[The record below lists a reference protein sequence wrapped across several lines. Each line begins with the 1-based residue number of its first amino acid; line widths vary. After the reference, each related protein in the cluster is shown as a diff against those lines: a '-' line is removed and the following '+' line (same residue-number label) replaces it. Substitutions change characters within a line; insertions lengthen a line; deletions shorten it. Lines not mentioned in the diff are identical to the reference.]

1 MDLYNILNINKNAS
15 QYEIKQ
21 AYYKLAKIYHPDK
34 NNTINAHNKFIEI
47 NMAYEILYNNS
58 TNKNYNNMDINEK
71 NNFNELFIK
80 ISNILDNINNNNIFD
95 IEKYFKKLCKSDIDY
110 IKENFIY
117 FIKNINIIELFELYY
132 NGKLIKKNYLA
143 YSETESEINNDY
155 YYILPLYLQ
164 KNNKLDIRIDIPIN
178 LNDILNNSI
187 KKLKI
192 KRMINN
198 KNIISTFIYNLT
210 HPYIVFYEYGDSD
223 NINNGNLIIK
233 LNLPN
238 NIYWNNDIL
247 FIDYPMTLYQLIYGI
262 NINIDDLII
271 IDNWIPYIN
280 GFSID
285 VSKHINIIIK
295 LFLNYEH
302 NNTNYELLKKYFN

>member
-1 MDLYNILNINKNAS
+1 MDLYNILNINKYAS
-15 QYEIKQ
+15 QNEIKQ

-34 NNTINAHNKFIEI
+34 NNTPDGHNKFIEI

-58 TNKNYNNMDINEK
+58 TNKNYNNMDIDDK
-71 NNFNELFIK
+71 TNFNELLIK
-80 ISNILDNINNNNIFD
+80 IRNIINNINSSNIFD
-95 IEKYFKKLCKSDIDY
+95 IEKYFRKLCQSDIEY

-132 NGKLIKKNYLA
+132 NGKLIKKNYLI
-143 YSETESEINNDY
+143 YSDTESETNNEY
-155 YYILPLYLQ
+155 YYVLPIYLQ
-164 KNNKLDIRIDIPIN
+164 KNNKLDINIDILID

-210 HPYIVFYEYGDSD
+210 HPYIVFYDKGDSD

-233 LNLPN
+233 LTLPN

-247 FIDYPMTLYQLIYGI
+247 FIDYPMTLYELIYGI
-262 NINIDDLII
+262 NINIDNLII
-271 IDNWIPYIN
+271 INKWIPYTD

-295 LFLNYEH
+295 LYLNYEY
-302 NNTNYELLKKYFN
+302 NNTNYELLKNYFN